1 MEFSFKEPMGSKLTE
16 LADLAPSRD
25 YALNSFL
32 VELNDDLS
40 DEDLKKLKFLC
51 KGKYGI
57 GKAKLEKVEIPIDLF
72 DILKEKELLT
82 DMNTVT
88 LQAMLWTLPRRDLQ
102 QKYVDFVE
110 SQLSSIYFIVPKDKP
125 ENGYKYLKF
134 HIRGADLDNYQRPE
148 LEKLRWMIANIL
160 RVPPEFVIVSGIE
173 PSSSLI
179 VTIMV
184 LEEDAERIL
193 TLSANSLAVLA
204 EMYVDALEVDDNKY
218 PIAGGEVKPVLQY
231 NPATKIVEEET
242 RKALIRSDQI
252 EKELEKAN
260 AKISELQIK
269 LKSVKSVSPSI
280 CHLFVSNERKT
291 FIL

>member
-1 MEFSFKEPMGSKLTE
+1 MEFSLKEPMGSKLTE

-51 KGKYGI
+51 K
-57 GKAKLEKVEIPIDLF
+57 
-72 DILKEKELLT
+72 
-82 DMNTVT
+82 
-88 LQAMLWTLPRRDLQ
+88 
-102 QKYVDFVE
+102 
-110 SQLSSIYFIVPKDKP
+110 

-148 LEKLRWMIANIL
+148 LEKRRWMIANIL